1 MNSQGLG
8 KLAINF
14 IKKIKSFKRSWQV
27 AGSFHKNFFDCDF
40 YQNSEISC
48 PEVGDSESSDKP
60 NYFTHNFNDLHEI
73 RLKNPNRLI
82 FAHININSFRNK
94 FETLQQVIENNVD
107 VLLISE
113 TKLDASFP
121 QSQFIL
127 DGFNSPYRL
136 DRT

>member
-1 MNSQGLG
+1 MEVENSG
-8 KLAINF
+8 
-14 IKKIKSFKRSWQV
+14 R
-27 AGSFHKNFFDCDF
+27 
-40 YQNSEISC
+40 
-48 PEVGDSESSDKP
+48 SDKP
-60 NYFTHNFNDLHEI
+60 NNSFTHNFNDLHEI